1 LVLPF
6 YYLAVI
12 MRKSMKKNVRFTKLI
27 ICFIG
32 FSIPLIAQTT
42 FTLKG
47 TIRDADTKDPLIGA
61 TVRTSDKGAVADLD
75 GNYALILVQGTYKIE
90 FTYVGYTPIERSIQL
105 NNDLE
110 LNIDLTSASIMSKEV
125 TVTADIARDRKTPVA
140 FSNIPTLKLKE
151 ELAGQDLPMVLNSTP
166 GAYATTRGGG
176 DGDARVSLR
185 GFTQRNIAVM
195 LDGIPVNDMENGEV
209 FWSNWF
215 GLGLVTKTM
224 QVQRGLGASKL
235 ALPSV
240 GGTINILTK
249 GIDSKQEML
258 AKQEVG
264 NNGYTQTTFGYNSGK
279 LKGGWGISAAGSYK
293 YNNGWVDGTFSDAY
307 FYYLKIEKS
316 FDKHLISLSGFGG
329 PQKHGQ
335 RSNSGKTQDYDR
347 AFAAQIGIPVSGAD
361 SGKNKGLRYNESWG
375 YADSARTELYNT
387 RMNYYHKPQ
396 ISLRHSWSP
405 NHLFFLSSVAYL
417 SIGNGGGT
425 NLQGSVGRDS
435 EGLLD
440 IYALKKANQVFAG
453 AGSSA
458 LYSSINNHFW
468 YGMLSTAKYEVH
480 KNLALSGGIDL
491 RNYTG
496 EHLRKVYD
504 LLGANYLFARSV
516 APNDYR
522 NARVDQ
528 LATNLYEG
536 DIYNRNY
543 KGFVRWGGLFGLAEY
558 QKDNFTTFLN
568 VSTAQTHYKYEDYL
582 YAKSVDVDGKRFYT
596 SYWSKIPRGGFVTPL
611 EQRVTIYNGT
621 MYVVDHPG
629 AATIAEAERRGLKI
643 DSTTA
648 QNQAI
653 GGIKLPSFT
662 IKAGGAYNLNQNS
675 SVFVNAG
682 YLSKATR
689 FNNVFYSAYNAGV
702 FTLNSAAGSRTYSDL
717 GRVLLTNNYDNE
729 KITAFEAG
737 YSFKSG
743 AFSANVNGYYTLWK
757 NKPVDRIPTERLD
770 PTDPNSELIPLNVAG
785 LGARHTGIEVDFAW
799 IPAKKW
805 KIEGIISLAD
815 WIWNTQGTLT
825 KTDGTVKIFDP
836 TGVHVGDAA
845 QQQFGGAIRFEP
857 VKGAYLNLRGTYF
870 GKYYADFQP
879 ENLQGSNAGRESWK
893 MPNYFMADLSG
904 GYSFKMNKKYH
915 LAWRFNVLN
924 LLDAVYVADA
934 TNNNANYS
942 DFDAKSATV
951 FFGMGRRWNT
961 SLEFSF

>member
-1 LVLPF
+1 
-6 YYLAVI
+6 
-12 MRKSMKKNVRFTKLI
+12 MKKNLLFTTLI
-27 ICFIG
+27 LCFIG
-32 FSIPLIAQTT
+32 FSIPLMAQTT

-47 TIRDADTKDPLIGA
+47 TIRDADTKEVLIGA
-61 TVRTSDKGAVADLD
+61 TVRTGDKGVVADLD
-75 GNYALILVQGTYKIE
+75 GNYALILAKGTYKIE

-110 LNIDLTSASIMSKEV
+110 LNIDLTSASIVSKEV

-249 GIDSKQEML
+249 GIDSKREIL

-264 NNGYTQTTFGYNSGK
+264 NNGYTQTTFGYNSGR

-307 FYYLKIEKS
+307 FYYLKIEKA

-347 AFAAQIGIPVSGAD
+347 AFASQIGIPITGAD

-375 YADSARTELYNT
+375 YADSARKELYNT

-396 ISLRHSWSP
+396 ISLRHSWNP
-405 NHLFFLSSVAYL
+405 NNSFFLSSVAYL

-468 YGMLSTAKYEVH
+468 YGLLSTAKYEVN

-568 VSTAQTHYKYEDYL
+568 VSTAQTNYKYEDYL

-596 SYWSKIPRGGFVTPL
+596 SYWSKTPRGGFITPI

-653 GGIKLPSFT
+653 GWIKLPSFT
-662 IKAGGAYNLNQNS
+662 IKAGGSYNLNKNS
-675 SVFVNAG
+675 SVFMNAG

-689 FNNVFYSAYNAGV
+689 FNNVFYSAYNAGT

-717 GRVLLTNNYDNE
+717 GRVLLTNNYENE
-729 KITAFEAG
+729 QITAFEAG
-737 YSFKSG
+737 YSFKSS

-757 NKPVDRIPTERLD
+757 NKPVDRVPTERLD

-785 LGARHTGIEVDFAW
+785 LGARHTGIEVDLAW
-799 IPAKKW
+799 IPVEKW

-815 WIWNTQGTLT
+815 WIWNTKGTLT
-825 KTDGTVKIFDP
+825 KPDGSVKVFDP

-857 VKGAYLNLRGTYF
+857 IKGAYLNLRGTYF
-870 GKYYADFQP
+870 AKYYSDFQP
-879 ENLQGSNAGRESWK
+879 ENLQGAYAQRESWK

-904 GYSFKMNKKYH
+904 GYSFKIHKKFH

-924 LLDAVYVADA
+924 LLNSVYVADA
-934 TNNNANYS
+934 ANNNSGYN

-961 SLEFSF
+961 SLEFNF

>member
-1 LVLPF
+1 
-6 YYLAVI
+6 
-12 MRKSMKKNVRFTKLI
+12 MKKNVRFTKLI

-543 KGFVRWGGLFGLAEY
+543 KGFVRWGGIFGLAEY

-653 GGIKLPSFT
+653 GWIKLPSFT

-934 TNNNANYS
+934 TNNNSNYS

>member
-1 LVLPF
+1 
-6 YYLAVI
+6 
-12 MRKSMKKNVRFTKLI
+12 MKKNLPFTTFIL
-27 ICFIG
+27 FLIG
-32 FSIPLIAQTT
+32 FSTSLVAQNA

-47 TIRDADTKDPLIGA
+47 TIRDADTKEPLVGA
-61 TVRTSDKGAVADLD
+61 TIRTDEKTELKGAAADMD
-75 GNYALILVQGTYKIE
+75 GNYTLILAKGRYNIQITFI
-90 FTYVGYTPIERSIQL
+90 GYALLERSVEIKGDMNL
-105 NNDLE
+105 DF
-110 LNIDLTSASIMSKEV
+110 DLTSTAIVSKEV
-125 TVTADIARDRKTPVA
+125 VVTADIARDRKTPVA

-151 ELAGQDLPMVLNSTP
+151 ELAGQDLPMILNSTP

-176 DGDARVSLR
+176 DGDARITLR
-185 GFTQRNIAVM
+185 GFTQRNVAVM

-209 FWSNWF
+209 YWSNWF

-249 GIDSKQEML
+249 GIDSRREIVV
-258 AKQEVG
+258 KQEVG
-264 NNGYTQTTFGYNSGK
+264 NNGFTQTTFGYNSGK

-293 YNNGWVDGTFSDAY
+293 YNNGWVDAAFSDAY

-335 RSNSGKTQDYDR
+335 RSNSGKAQDYDR
-347 AFAAQIGIPVSGAD
+347 AFAGKLGISTAGAD

-405 NHLFFLSSVAYL
+405 SNRFFLSTVAYL

-425 NLQGSVGRDS
+425 NLQGSYGRDAA
-435 EGLLD
+435 GLVD
-440 IYALKKANQVFAG
+440 IYSLKKANLIFG

-468 YGMLSTAKYEVH
+468 YGLLSTAKYEINPNVSF
-480 KNLALSGGIDL
+480 SGGIDL

-504 LLGANYLFARSV
+504 VLGANYLFSRSI

-543 KGFVRWGGLFGLAEY
+543 KGFVRWGGVFGLAEY
-558 QKDNFTTFLN
+558 QKENFTAFLN
-568 VSTAQTHYKYEDYL
+568 LSTAQTNYKYEDYL
-582 YAKSVDVDGKRFYT
+582 YAKSIDIDGKRLYT
-596 SYWSKIPRGGFVTPL
+596 SYWSKLPRGGFVTPL
-611 EQRVTIYNGT
+611 DQRIAIYKGT
-621 MYVVDHPG
+621 MYTVDHPG

-648 QNQAI
+648 QNQSI
-653 GGIKLPSFT
+653 GWINLPSFT
-662 IKAGGAYNLNQNS
+662 FKAGGSYNLDKNNS
-675 SVFVNAG
+675 IFVNTG

-689 FNNVFYSAYNAGV
+689 FSNVFYSAYNAGT
-702 FTLNSAAGSRTYSDL
+702 FTINSAAGSQTYSDL

-737 YSFKSG
+737 YSFKSS

-757 NKPVDRIPTERLD
+757 NKPVDRVPTERLD

-785 LGARHTGIEVDFAW
+785 LGARHTGLEVDFAW
-799 IPAKKW
+799 IPAPKW
-805 KIEGIISLAD
+805 KLEGVISIAD

-825 KTDGTVKIFDP
+825 KPDGTVKIFDP

-845 QQQFGGAIRFEP
+845 QQQLGGAIRFEP

-870 GKYYADFQP
+870 AKYYADFQP
-879 ENLQGSNAGRESWK
+879 ENLQGAYAQRESWK

-904 GYSFKMNKKYH
+904 GYSFKIQKKYH
-915 LAWRFNVLN
+915 LSWRFNVLN
-924 LLDAVYVADA
+924 LFDAVYLSDA
-934 TNNNANYS
+934 TNNNSGYN

-961 SLEFSF
+961 SIEFNF